1 MYALHQ
7 IAGIRWQNE
16 SNSNSY
22 IFYERV
28 NFTKRKL
35 NEEQNGLV
43 TVNNRERAAVKDDID
58 HDDDDDA
65 FGDSDAQHANL
76 SHIRGAIKITLHSQ
90 HKRISAKC
98 D

>member
-7 IAGIRWQNE
+7 IAGIRWLNE

-28 NFTKRKL
+28 NFEKRKRKL

-43 TVNNRERAAVKDDID
+43 TVNNRERAAVKDDN
-58 HDDDDDA
+58 DDDDV
-65 FGDSDAQHANL
+65 GDSDAFP
-76 SHIRGAIKITLHSQ
+76 
-90 HKRISAKC
+90 
-98 D
+98 